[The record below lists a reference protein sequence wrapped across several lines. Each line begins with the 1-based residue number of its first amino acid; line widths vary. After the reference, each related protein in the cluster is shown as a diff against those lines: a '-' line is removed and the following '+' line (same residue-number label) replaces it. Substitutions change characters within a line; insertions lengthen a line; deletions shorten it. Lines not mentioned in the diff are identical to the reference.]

1 VVTLSQCLCFTLV
14 SVSVERKRKG
24 VIIVL
29 CEACSSLYYHYKQ
42 KYKHYSVQAIAVQCQ
57 GSRRQVDSVR
67 QRKRHFVVVSPQMGV
82 SSKSRLIDL
91 SVEEMHEIIQ
101 SAKEVES
108 SGSYFRALVTALF
121 FAGPV
126 VLT

>member
-1 VVTLSQCLCFTLV
+1 
-14 SVSVERKRKG
+14 
-24 VIIVL
+24 
-29 CEACSSLYYHYKQ
+29 
-42 KYKHYSVQAIAVQCQ
+42 
-57 GSRRQVDSVR
+57 
-67 QRKRHFVVVSPQMGV
+67 MGV